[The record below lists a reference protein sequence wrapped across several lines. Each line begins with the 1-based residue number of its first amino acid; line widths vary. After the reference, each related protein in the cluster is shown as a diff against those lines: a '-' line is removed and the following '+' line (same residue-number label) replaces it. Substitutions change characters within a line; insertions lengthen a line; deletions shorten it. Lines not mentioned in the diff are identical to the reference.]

1 LTVIGV
7 MESKGIVAD
16 VDYDGRIYIPIQL
29 AFDEYIT
36 SSSMN
41 GDRVRNIYVKVS
53 DAEDMESVN
62 QKITYL
68 LAERHE
74 VEPYDADFS
83 VSTQQDI
90 ISTQEATTEAFRN
103 LLGWVAGVSLVVGGI
118 GIMNIMLVS
127 VTERTREIGLRQA
140 LGARPGDVL
149 MQFLIEAIILSLV
162 GGLAGVLLGVG
173 GVYAFG
179 ELGGMRTEIVPL
191 SIPLSFGAAAV
202 IGIFFGYYPANQA
215 AKLEPIDA
223 LRHE

>member
-1 LTVIGV
+1 
-7 MESKGIVAD
+7 
-16 VDYDGRIYIPIQL
+16 
-29 AFDEYIT
+29 
-36 SSSMN
+36 
-41 GDRVRNIYVKVS
+41 
-53 DAEDMESVN
+53 
-62 QKITYL
+62 
-68 LAERHE
+68 
-74 VEPYDADFS
+74 
-83 VSTQQDI
+83 
-90 ISTQEATTEAFRN
+90 
-103 LLGWVAGVSLVVGGI
+103 
-118 GIMNIMLVS
+118 MNIMLVS